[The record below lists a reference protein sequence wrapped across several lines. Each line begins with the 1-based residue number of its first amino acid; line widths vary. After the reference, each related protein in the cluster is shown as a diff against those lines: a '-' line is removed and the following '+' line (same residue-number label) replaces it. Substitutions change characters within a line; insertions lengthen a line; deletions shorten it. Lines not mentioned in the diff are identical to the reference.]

1 MIGKLLRH
9 LSLKRE
15 IDRNLKA
22 RKQARAVRS
31 EAAHRGHST
40 YWRNVGSKT
49 RALFGGE

>member
-22 RKQARAVRS
+22 RKQARAVHS
-31 EAAHRGHST
+31 AAAKRGHST
-40 YWRNVGSKT
+40 EWKNRHTK
-49 RALFGGE
+49 ALEVLP